1 MFVQAVDARR
11 FGLNPDDATAQQQ
24 AQFAEQAQAALAQT
38 PGHPAPLEE
47 QVQPP
52 SDVAHSWQPQ
62 QSARSGLAILATDA
76 S

>member
-1 MFVQAVDARR
+1 MQAVDARR
-11 FGLNPDDATAQQQ
+11 FGLNPDDVTAQQQ
-24 AQFAEQAQAALAQT
+24 AQFAEHAQAALAQT